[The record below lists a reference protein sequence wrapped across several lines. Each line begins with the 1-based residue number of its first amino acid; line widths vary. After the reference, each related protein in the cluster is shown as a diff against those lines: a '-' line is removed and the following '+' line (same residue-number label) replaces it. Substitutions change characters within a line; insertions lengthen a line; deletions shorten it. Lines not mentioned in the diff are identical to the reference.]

1 MEFIKNRL
9 FKQIVVLIIVFL
21 FLFLFSS
28 RVNAKT
34 LNQIKSEL
42 SAMKSKYETT
52 KNQKS
57 LTEAQKKEVEANIES
72 INADIK
78 KTQGEIK
85 DLNDDIDARNAE
97 IDKMQKEIKNI
108 THYYQVSSSESM
120 YLEYVFNASNFTDF
134 IYRLS
139 VSEQLSEYRKKTI
152 NTYQALVEENK
163 AKVSELSEKQVSLEN
178 SQEQL
183 NAEAAKLGEQITEYT
198 DGMIDIED
206 EIKDLQD
213 MINLYETK
221 YKCSGN
227 EDVSSCVNRYNNAR
241 AAASRNSSGGSSSSV
256 TAYGSLPSAAGF
268 YRPTATGRMGSVF
281 GLSAWYF
288 NYSVFHYGIDIEL
301 SHGTPV
307 YSIADGIVV
316 KTNYRS
322 SCGGNMVFIAHKVNG
337 NSYTSGYFHL
347 SSYNVSVGQ
356 TVTKDTLIGYSG
368 GVGSIEYWD
377 GCSTG
382 GHLHLQTATGVY
394 MTDYYTFG
402 VFQSRSFNPTTI
414 VNMPAFHEYFSGR

>member
-9 FKQIVVLIIVFL
+9 FKQIVVLIIVIGFL
-21 FLFLFSS
+21 FLFASHVS
-28 RVNAKT
+28 AKT
-34 LNQIKSEL
+34 LNQIKGEL
-42 SAMKSKYETT
+42 STMRSKYETT

-198 DGMIDIED
+198 DGMIDLVM
-206 EIKDLQD
+206 K
-213 MINLYETK
+213 M
-221 YKCSGN
+221 
-227 EDVSSCVNRYNNAR
+227 
-241 AAASRNSSGGSSSSV
+241 
-256 TAYGSLPSAAGF
+256 
-268 YRPTATGRMGSVF
+268 
-281 GLSAWYF
+281 
-288 NYSVFHYGIDIEL
+288 
-301 SHGTPV
+301 
-307 YSIADGIVV
+307 
-316 KTNYRS
+316 
-322 SCGGNMVFIAHKVNG
+322 
-337 NSYTSGYFHL
+337 
-347 SSYNVSVGQ
+347 
-356 TVTKDTLIGYSG
+356 
-368 GVGSIEYWD
+368 
-377 GCSTG
+377 
-382 GHLHLQTATGVY
+382 
-394 MTDYYTFG
+394 
-402 VFQSRSFNPTTI
+402 
-414 VNMPAFHEYFSGR
+414 